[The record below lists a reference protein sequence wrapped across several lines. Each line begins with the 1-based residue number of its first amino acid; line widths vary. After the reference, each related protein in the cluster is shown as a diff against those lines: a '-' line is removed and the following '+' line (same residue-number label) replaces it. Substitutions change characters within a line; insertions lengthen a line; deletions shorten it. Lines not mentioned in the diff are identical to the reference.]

1 MIEYESVTK
10 IFGAGKDAVTAVDRV
25 SLQVQQGEV
34 VVLLGPSGCGKT
46 TLLRLTNRLETLT
59 GGAILVQGQ
68 DIMSLD
74 KVKLRLSMGYV
85 IQQIGLFPNKTIA
98 ANIGIVPRMFG
109 WDKVRIQ
116 KRVDELLEL
125 VNMNPVVY
133 RSRYP
138 AELSG
143 GQQQR
148 VGLARALAAD
158 PHILLM
164 DEPFGAVDPINRQQ
178 IQDEFMKLQAQLK
191 KTVLFVSHDIYEAI
205 KMGDRIAMLQKGKLV
220 QYDTP
225 ERILTRPRDDFV
237 AKFMGTDRTLKLIGL
252 LQVKDAMDSKPRNA
266 IEASMPVTDALKL
279 IKELEPPYGVV
290 VQNGRPLGYV
300 TPDILS
306 YKDGVVLDVMK
317 PLPEIIEEYQSLR
330 DVLSSMFTHNVPI
343 LSVVDDN
350 GNLIGTIDYHSIQ
363 KRILDIYSD
372 KAENT

>member
-10 IFGAGKDAVTAVDRV
+10 IFGAGKDAVTAVDHV

-98 ANIGIVPRMFG
+98 ANIGIVPSVLG

-237 AKFMGTDRTLKLIGL
+237 AEFMGTDRTLKLIGL
-252 LQVKDAMDSKPRNA
+252 LQAKDAMDSKPRNA

-290 VQNGRPLGYV
+290 VRSGKPLGYV

-317 PLPEIIEEYQSLR
+317 PLPEIIEECQSLR

-363 KRILDIYSD
+363 ERILDIYSD

>member
-10 IFGAGKDAVTAVDRV
+10 IFGAGKDAVTAVDHV

-98 ANIGIVPRMFG
+98 ANIGIVPRMLG

-148 VGLARALAAD
+148 VGLARALAVD

-237 AKFMGTDRTLKLIGL
+237 TKFMGTDRTLKLIGL
-252 LQVKDAMDSKPRNA
+252 LQAKDAMDSKPRNA

-279 IKELEPPYGVV
+279 IKELELPHGVV
-290 VQNGRPLGYV
+290 VRNGKPLGYV

-317 PLPEIIEEYQSLR
+317 PLPEIIEECQSLR

-372 KAENT
+372 NAENT